1 MKTTEKFA
9 VLNSVIAATEM
20 TEEEIATW
28 FHSRQ
33 TSQVATTSS
42 GGIKLIFPIAYK
54 KGNEFEI
61 LPEFIPERKDEI
73 WGYEIMP
80 NIILAKKCSAD
91 GNVENTSWYNAKAF
105 AEKCI
110 LNGKNGHLP
119 STEVIKQNW
128 NVGLRNKIQKMD
140 KFLYENGIDAETRS
154 DKTDVYT
161 GVIWSSEVYN
171 NTGAYSFNLG
181 TGASLWYY
189 KNCFCDSDRLTIS
202 F

>member
-20 TEEEIATW
+20 TEEEIAIW
-28 FHSRQ
+28 FQSRQ
-33 TSQVATTSS
+33 ALNATTDGSSTSS

-110 LNGKNGHLP
+110 LNGKHGNLP
-119 STEVIKQNW
+119 SKKVLKQKW
-128 NVGLRNKIQKMD
+128 NVELGDKIQIMN
-140 KFLYENGIDAETRS
+140 KFLCKNGIDAETEY
-154 DKTDVYT
+154 V
-161 GVIWSSEVYN
+161 GAIWCSEVKG
-171 NTGAYSFNLG
+171 NTVACCFTLDYGFGCWGHKTTVDSSV
-181 TGASLWYY
+181 SLSVA
-189 KNCFCDSDRLTIS
+189 F
-202 F
+202 